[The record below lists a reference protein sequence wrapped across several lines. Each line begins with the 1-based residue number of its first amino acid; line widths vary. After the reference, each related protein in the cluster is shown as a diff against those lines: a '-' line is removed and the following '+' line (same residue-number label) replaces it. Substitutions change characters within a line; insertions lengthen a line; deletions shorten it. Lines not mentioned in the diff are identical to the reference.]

1 MLPCFSAILEYVKNV
16 EADAISQSKSTFS
29 QVDNTTKYMCRKHP
43 MNQSRAPRGVVARIA
58 ACMLLFGCLSCTQGS
73 VLRDDRQDRQ
83 VSSAPPGQL
92 LAYPDQDDGQELTQ
106 FERVDGTKEVYY
118 AAGDPFLTASF
129 DLMDRYW
136 SEIAK
141 TDKRLLRGHL
151 DNYLPIAL
159 KQLNHK
165 PAEAMMRSFADS
177 FFSARNPQTGLIPYS
192 YNEWSSTFQV
202 ETGGKQPVVLVEK
215 GVELYQWI
223 PNDPVQKKVVALALA
238 TMKYFDFELQP
249 GKKGGMWNYVDVKSG
264 GEPRSR
270 VARTQDFGAIAN
282 GLAYLSQK
290 TGDPKFLKWADQ
302 KLEFVWQHRMN
313 QNLPL
318 LAEQFTPT
326 SALIDPE
333 EKSSDTDT
341 LYHVQLLFNLYDL
354 TGEKKYQDWAIAVTN
369 LWFEQ
374 AWNENWGHFV
384 RKLNLDGT
392 PAVDELYGDGKYNTL
407 YILVDAYQVTKDA
420 KYIDRFKQ
428 AWSNL
433 LKMGKDG
440 FVPQRVERG
449 KMVDKYGLDKQQ
461 TIFLDIL
468 VAAYEA
474 SKDQE
479 ILQQAQALGKRI
491 LERGETV
498 MRLEGGQA
506 GHAFLRLALAQQKI
520 RRLEVALGKAG
531 TNLTVTQNGK
541 SVLKVKVPAEVA
553 VVYLPEGRYNIEV
566 LKDGL
571 SQKESIRLYG
581 DKQVNL

>member
-1 MLPCFSAILEYVKNV
+1 MH
-16 EADAISQSKSTFS
+16 
-29 QVDNTTKYMCRKHP
+29 R
-43 MNQSRAPRGVVARIA
+43 
-58 ACMLLFGCLSCTQGS
+58 S
-73 VLRDDRQDRQ
+73 VLERDRGDRQ
-83 VSSAPPGQL
+83 VSSLATPGQL
-92 LAYPDQDDGQELTQ
+92 LAYPAQGHGQELTQ

-118 AAGDPFLTASF
+118 AAGDTFLTTSF

-159 KQLNHK
+159 LQLNHK

-192 YNEWSSTFQV
+192 YDEWSSTFQV
-202 ETGGKQPVVLVEK
+202 ETGGKQPVVLLEK
-215 GVELYQWI
+215 GVELYQWF
-223 PNDPVQKKVVALALA
+223 PNNPDLQKKVVALALA

-282 GLAYLSQK
+282 GLAYLSHK
-290 TGDPKFLKWADQ
+290 TGDPRFLKWADQ
-302 KLEFVWQHRMN
+302 KLDFVWQHRMN
-313 QNLPL
+313 KNLPL

-333 EKSSDTDT
+333 ENSSDTDT
-341 LYHVQLLFNLYDL
+341 LYHVQLLFDLYDL
-354 TGEKKYQDWAIAVTN
+354 TGEKKYRDWAIAVTN
-369 LWFEQ
+369 LWFEK
-374 AWNENWGHFV
+374 AWNETGGHFI
-384 RKLNLDGT
+384 RKLNPDGT

-407 YILVDAYQVTKDA
+407 YILIDAYRVTKDA

-428 AWSNL
+428 AWGNL

-474 SKDQE
+474 SKDLE

-520 RRLEVALGKAG
+520 RRLEVTLGKAG
-531 TNLTVTQNGK
+531 TNLTVTRDGN
-541 SVLKVKVPAEVA
+541 SVLEVKVPAEVA
-553 VVYLPEGRYNIEV
+553 VVYLPEGTYNIEV
-566 LKDGL
+566 VKDGI
-571 SQKESIRLYG
+571 SQKESIKLYS
-581 DKQVNL
+581 DKQVKL

>member
-1 MLPCFSAILEYVKNV
+1 MW
-16 EADAISQSKSTFS
+16 
-29 QVDNTTKYMCRKHP
+29 RRHP
-43 MNQSRAPRGVVARIA
+43 MRQSRSTRGIAARIA
-58 ACMLLFGCLSCTQGS
+58 ACTLLFGCLSCMHGL
-73 VLRDDRQDRQ
+73 VLERDRQNRQ
-83 VSSAPPGQL
+83 VSSARTSGQL
-92 LAYPDQDDGQELTQ
+92 LAYPTQGHGQELTQ
-106 FERVDGTKEVYY
+106 FERADGKKEAYY
-118 AAGDPFLTASF
+118 AAGDTFLTASF
-129 DLMDRYW
+129 DVMDRYW
-136 SEIAK
+136 SAIAK
-141 TDKRLLRGHL
+141 TDKQLLRGHL

-192 YNEWSSTFQV
+192 YDEWSSTFQV
-202 ETGGKQPVVLVEK
+202 QTGGKQPVALVQK
-215 GVELYQWI
+215 GVEFLQWF
-223 PNDPVQKKVVALALA
+223 PNDPDLQKNVMALALA

-249 GKKGGMWNYVDVKSG
+249 GKKGGVWNFVDVKSG

-282 GLAYLSQK
+282 GLGYLSQK
-290 TGDPKFLKWADQ
+290 TGDPKLLKWADQ

-313 QNLPL
+313 KNLPL
-318 LAEQFTPT
+318 LVEQFTPT

-341 LYHVQLLFNLYDL
+341 LYHVQLLFDLYDL
-354 TGEKKYQDWAIAVTN
+354 TGEKKYQDWAMAVTN
-369 LWFEQ
+369 LWFEK
-374 AWNENWGHFV
+374 AWNKTWGHFV
-384 RKLNLDGT
+384 RKLNPDGT

-420 KYIDRFKQ
+420 KYIARFKQ

-433 LKMGKDG
+433 LEMGKDG
-440 FVPQRVERG
+440 FVPQRVEQG

-474 SKDQE
+474 SKDKE

-506 GHAFLRLALAQQKI
+506 GHAFLRLALARQKI
-520 RRLEVALGKAG
+520 RRLEVTLGKAG
-531 TNLTVTQNGK
+531 TNLTVTHDGK

-553 VVYLPEGRYNIEV
+553 VVYLPEGTYNIEV
-566 LKDGL
+566 VKDGL
-571 SQKESIRLYG
+571 SQKESIKLYS